1 MAQPILLE
9 LPPRDP
15 REALYDRL
23 KNAPHQ
29 HAEALLNVY
38 DILQELQDR
47 GVLELAKGA
56 LGSSERVLEILV
68 NVVNKP
74 EMIRGMRNLIILA
87 NVADSFEPEFLE
99 CLQPAIKQGLSE
111 ARKANPHGF
120 WQIAKM
126 LLSQQSRRV
135 MILAANIME
144 CVGKRLSPAQK
155 EKE

>member
-23 KNAPHQ
+23 KNAPHE

-38 DILQELQDR
+38 DILEELQDR
-47 GVLELAKGA
+47 GILELAKGA

-87 NVADSFEPEFLE
+87 NVADTLEPELLE
-99 CLQPAIKQGLSE
+99 SLQPAIKQGLTE
-111 ARKANPHGF
+111 ARKPNPHGF

-135 MILAANIME
+135 MILAATIMQS
-144 CVGKRLSPAQK
+144 VGKSLSPSQRQK
-155 EKE
+155 E

>member
-23 KNAPHQ
+23 KNAPRE

-87 NVADSFEPEFLE
+87 NVADALEPELLE
-99 CLQPAIKQGLSE
+99 SLQPAIKQALTE
-111 ARKANPHGF
+111 ARKANAHGF

-135 MILAANIME
+135 MILAASIMQS
-144 CVGKRLSPAQK
+144 VGKCLSPSQRQK
-155 EKE
+155 E

>member
-23 KNAPHQ
+23 QNAPHE
-29 HAEALLNVY
+29 HAEALINVY

-87 NVADSFEPEFLE
+87 NVADALEPELLE
-99 CLQPAIKQGLSE
+99 SLQPAIKQALTE

-126 LLSQQSRRV
+126 LLSRQSRRV
-135 MILAANIME
+135 MILAASIMTS
-144 CVGKRLSPAQK
+144 VGKCLSPSQKQK
-155 EKE
+155 E